1 VGYTSHP
8 KAQLRYNPVSESL
21 KLIYNSLNLP
31 KITLL
36 KKALEL
42 FDFLLFTTFTKNTR
56 PTAGF

>member
-1 VGYTSHP
+1 M
-8 KAQLRYNPVSESL
+8 AINPVSESL
-21 KLIYNSLNLP
+21 KLIYASLNLP

-56 PTAGF
+56 LTVGF